1 MNRYILSIFM
11 LVSSFGLACK
21 KPTASASLNV
31 AEISKLMEIANNH
44 SINTDEKYFTLVES
58 YAQVLQDALTKA
70 TDEEMK
76 QQLSTYR
83 NQNEDALVR
92 LEEEFDTWQK
102 NMTDEERMY
111 FVVNLVSKPTTQR
124 LNYLVPKVE
133 QRMAKYSE
141 DYKELKRMLMRLDL
155 RR

>member
-1 MNRYILSIFM
+1 MGY
-11 LVSSFGLACK
+11 ACK
-21 KPTASASLNV
+21 KPTATASLNV
-31 AEISKLMEIANNH
+31 SEISKLMEMANNH
-44 SINTDEKYFTLVES
+44 SINTEEKYFTLVES

-83 NQNEDALVR
+83 NQNGDALIR
-92 LEEEFDTWQK
+92 LEEEFDAWQK

-111 FVVNLVSKPTTQR
+111 FVVNLVSKPATQR
-124 LNYLVPKVE
+124 LNYLVPKAE
-133 QRMAKYSE
+133 QRMAKYPE